1 MPPRPGF
8 GFITT
13 AGTPPEAIARLNGEI
28 NAILAAKD
36 IQDKMTAL
44 GQQVKTMTPAQLGA
58 LIAEDS
64 ARWGQVVRDNN
75 ISAQ

>member
-1 MPPRPGF
+1 MAETWF
-8 GFITT
+8 GWVTT
-13 AGTPPEAIARLNGEI
+13 AGTPPEVIQKLNTEI
-28 NAILAAKD
+28 NTVLMSKD
-36 IQDKMTAL
+36 IQDRFTAL
-44 GQQVKTMTPAQLGA
+44 GQQVRTMSPAQLGS